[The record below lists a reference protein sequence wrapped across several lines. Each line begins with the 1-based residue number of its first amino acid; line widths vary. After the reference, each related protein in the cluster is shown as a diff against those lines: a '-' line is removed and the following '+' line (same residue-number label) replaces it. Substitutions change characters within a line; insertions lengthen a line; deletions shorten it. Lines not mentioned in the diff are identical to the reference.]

1 MTPLTITLDVDRA
14 PWDDLRLAL
23 PHMPDGRLAR
33 IGLLR
38 HGTEGGKASVGVVIE
53 LPDGTHVIGQTTWA
67 LLRTAFQALAA
78 SPIVAEEVID
88 P

>member
-1 MTPLTITLDVDRA
+1 MIP
-14 PWDDLRLAL
+14 LAL
-23 PHMPDGRLAR
+23 HLDTEQNPLPQDGLVADGMLTD

-38 HGTEGGKASVGVVIE
+38 HGTHRGKAVVGLVVTM
-53 LPDGTHVIGQTTWA
+53 PDGTRVIGQTTWA
-67 LLRTAFQALAA
+67 LFRTAYVGLAA

>member
-1 MTPLTITLDVDRA
+1 MTPLTVTPDIERA
-14 PWDDLRLAL
+14 PWDDLNLAR
-23 PHMPDGRLAR
+23 PDINDGRLAR

-53 LPDGTHVIGQTTWA
+53 LPDGTHIIGQTTWA
-67 LLRTAFQALAA
+67 LFRTAFHALNA
-78 SPIVAEEVID
+78 SPVVAEEVID